1 MIWAM
6 SDITDSGPRL
16 RQMNDALERDERLRL
31 TDEERAA
38 VAWFANYGYSD
49 DGVPGRMAATL
60 RGLLERISDRPQ
72 PIATLG
78 PPCTPAECTM
88 PPEWMSRPYWVDPPS
103 GHRYGFPRLY
113 DPSKDGD
120 MTQWMVANGYPQ
132 HLADQ
137 HLPCTFTACTD
148 SQ

>member
-1 MIWAM
+1 M

-16 RQMNDALERDERLRL
+16 RQMNDALEREERLRL

-38 VAWFANYGYSD
+38 VEAAIAYMAPVGNYDSR
-49 DGVPGRMAATL
+49 VQATL
-60 RGLLERISDRPQ
+60 RGLLERCACDSDRSQ
-72 PIATLG
+72 PIATPG

>member
-1 MIWAM
+1 M

-16 RQMNDALERDERLRL
+16 RQRNDALEREERLRL

-38 VAWFANYGYSD
+38 VEAAIAYMAPVGNYDSR
-49 DGVPGRMAATL
+49 VQATL
-60 RGLLERISDRPQ
+60 RGLLERCACDSDRSQ
-72 PIATLG
+72 PIATPG